1 MDSFLGMRGTG
12 DWATDERPKSWR
24 ETILFLYP
32 NGMVPLTAILSK
44 MGSEKVTDPQFYWWT
59 KTLPLQAGTVTGRYT
74 DSLLSVAYGAGG
86 GVKGTIL
93 YLKMS
98 EVHCKEF
105 RVGHQVVMRDDSDW
119 TVDVIGKV
127 VARAPNGSSS
137 YIAVKLLEADDNSA
151 HGHFLNSCDKVIV
164 AGSINPEGGNMPTGI
179 SYNPVKYTNYTQI
192 MRTPL
197 SITRTARET
206 TYRTGDKYKEMK
218 REALEIHGV
227 EMERASIWGIPT
239 EEVGENGKPERTSG
253 GILYFIRNFVPA
265 NVSNFALDA
274 VYSGKAWTD
283 IGGGKKWL
291 DAYLE
296 QVFRYGAGEKLAL
309 CGSGALLG
317 INALAESGAHLTLET
332 RATAYGIKITEWITP
347 FGTIMIKT
355 HPLMS
360 VEVSTRNMMMLLEP
374 KNLKYRFITDT
385 TFYGEGEAKQAA
397 PGTNYTRKDGTD
409 EEFLTEF
416 GLEFWHPDTMMALDG
431 VGQDNAV

>member
-1 MDSFLGMRGTG
+1 MDAFLGMRGTG
-12 DWATDERPKSWR
+12 DWAADERPKSWR

-44 MGSEKVTDPQFYWWT
+44 MSSEKLTDAEYYWWT
-59 KTLPLQAGTVTGRYT
+59 KGLPAQSATVTGRYT
-74 DSLLSVAYGAGG
+74 DTALSASYGAGG
-86 GVKGTIL
+86 GVRGTIL

-98 EVHCKEF
+98 EAGCKEF
-105 RVGHQVVMRDDSDW
+105 RIGHQVVMRKNSDW
-119 TVDVIGKV
+119 TLDVVGKV
-127 VARAPNGSSS
+127 VARAANGASS

-151 HGHFLNSCDKVIV
+151 YGNFLNSCDKVIV
-164 AGSINPEGGNMPTGI
+164 AGSINPEGGNMPTGV
-179 SYNPVKYTNYTQI
+179 SYNPTKYTNFSQI

-218 REALEIHGV
+218 REALELHGV
-227 EMERASIWGIPT
+227 EMERAFIWGIPT
-239 EEVGENGKPERTSG
+239 EETGENGKPERTTG
-253 GILYFIRNFVPA
+253 GILYYLRNFVAA
-265 NVSNFALDA
+265 NCNSFALNA
-274 VYSGKAWTD
+274 AYSGKAWVD
-283 IGGGKKWL
+283 SGGGKDWL
-291 DAYLE
+291 DIYLE
-296 QVFRYGAGEKLAL
+296 QVFRYGAAEKLAL

-317 INALAESGAHLTLET
+317 INKLAEAGAHLTLET
-332 RATAYGIKITEWITP
+332 RATSYGIKVTEWITP
-347 FGTIMIKT
+347 FGTIMLKT

-360 VEVSTRNMMMLLEP
+360 VETSTRNMMMLLEP

-409 EEFLTEF
+409 EEFLTEC

-431 VGQDNAV
+431 VGQDNSV